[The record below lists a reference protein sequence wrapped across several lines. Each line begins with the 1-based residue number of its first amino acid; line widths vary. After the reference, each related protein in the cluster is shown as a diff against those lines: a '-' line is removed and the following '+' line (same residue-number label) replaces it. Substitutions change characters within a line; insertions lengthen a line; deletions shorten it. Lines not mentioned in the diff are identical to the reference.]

1 MFWLTEYC
9 SFYAVMIWFSL
20 PVSYRHKRAMELGMG
35 AAFKQQMNNKTLVA
49 ALIGYFGHL

>member
-20 PVSYRHKRAMELGMG
+20 PVSYGHQRAMELGMG
-35 AAFKQQMNNKTLVA
+35 AAFKQQMNKTLVA
-49 ALIGYFGHL
+49 ALIGNFGHL